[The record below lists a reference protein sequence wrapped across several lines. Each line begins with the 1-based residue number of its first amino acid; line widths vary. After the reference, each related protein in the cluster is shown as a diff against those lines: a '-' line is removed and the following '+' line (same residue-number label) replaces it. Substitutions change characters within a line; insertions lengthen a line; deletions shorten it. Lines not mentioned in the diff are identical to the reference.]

1 MGRTKW
7 TVATSRF
14 RCWTATLAAVPL
26 TLADGAVSVPLNDDF
41 VVTHLEGTLRANVAG
56 CAATG
61 IMSTV
66 LLCDHNM
73 RLILRRVSVIASF
86 SLCPGEAQIRK
97 ILRRGFAAAQVS
109 DPIRPRDP
117 VLSCYGCVYR

>member
-56 CAATG
+56 CAAIG
-61 IMSTV
+61 IISTV
-66 LLCDHNM
+66 LLLCDHNM

-86 SLCPGEAQIRK
+86 FLPGG
-97 ILRRGFAAAQVS
+97 LRRRYARYFGGDLQLL
-109 DPIRPRDP
+109 R
-117 VLSCYGCVYR
+117 